1 MINTTKYLVES
12 WLHFANRLLRESSVP
27 VVLMSKEPYGPVP
40 DHPRQQ
46 GASKQN
52 EAMIQPDTLL
62 Y

>member
-1 MINTTKYLVES
+1 MIGAV
-12 WLHFANRLLRESSVP
+12 ANRLLRESPVP
-27 VVLMSKEPYGPVP
+27 VVLIGKEPYAPVP

-46 GASKQN
+46 GVSKRN